1 MKPLTALLLLVTA
14 TVYFVAMHLH
24 DEARRYD
31 VVVAGAGSGGS
42 QDASGETDFRGYLV
56 DHKTGRVWV
65 LMGTVQ
71 GAVKVVGCSRY
82 TDVKETQLGCEAVP
96 DQKPK

>member
-1 MKPLTALLLLVTA
+1 MKPLTALLFLFAALVFLL
-14 TVYFVAMHLH
+14 AMHFH

-42 QDASGETDFRGYLV
+42 QDAGGDTDFRGYLV

-65 LMGTVQ
+65 LMGAVQ
-71 GAVKVVGCSRY
+71 GAVRVVGCSHY
-82 TDVKETQLGCEAVP
+82 TDVQETHLGCEAVP
-96 DQKPK
+96 EQKPK